1 MCALTVWVLILFAYI
16 VYKRVEPAANGFRLW
31 GGQFTAAVGVLLLFA
46 VWVALFMVRGS
57 MVPAIVGVGYFVVL
71 SLLYFARIRHTHMID
86 EQTFVEAQQATAEYD
101 AMKYDADH
109 ALETA
114 AKLGR

>member
-1 MCALTVWVLILFAYI
+1 
-16 VYKRVEPAANGFRLW
+16 
-31 GGQFTAAVGVLLLFA
+31 
-46 VWVALFMVRGS
+46 
-57 MVPAIVGVGYFVVL
+57 VVL
-71 SLLYFARIRHTHMID
+71 SLLYFARIRHTHVID

>member
-1 MCALTVWVLILFAYI
+1 
-16 VYKRVEPAANGFRLW
+16 
-31 GGQFTAAVGVLLLFA
+31 
-46 VWVALFMVRGS
+46 
-57 MVPAIVGVGYFVVL
+57 
-71 SLLYFARIRHTHMID
+71 MID

-114 AKLGR
+114 AKLAVKVL